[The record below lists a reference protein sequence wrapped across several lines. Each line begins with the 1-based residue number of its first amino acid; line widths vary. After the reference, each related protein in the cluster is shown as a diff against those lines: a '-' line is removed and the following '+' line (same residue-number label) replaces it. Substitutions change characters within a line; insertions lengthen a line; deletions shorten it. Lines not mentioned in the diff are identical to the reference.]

1 MNGRM
6 IILLLVVVVITGGQ
20 REPPP
25 SQIFHNGKIVTV
37 DPQFRLA
44 EAMAI
49 RDGRVVAVGTNADVV
64 KLAGS
69 GTEQIDLGGK
79 TVLPGLIDSHVH
91 APSASMYE
99 FAGPV
104 PDMETIEDVL
114 TYFRTRAEKTEPG
127 RWITLSQV
135 FITRLR
141 EQRYPTRYELDRAAP
156 KHPVAFRTGPDA
168 SLNSMALD
176 MSGIDAK
183 FKVSRGEPCRVERD
197 PGGQPTGILRNCG
210 RYIPSGPGG
219 SSPSDADRVAR
230 LRELLADYNSVGI
243 TSIVDA
249 NTNKQGLELYRAL
262 LDQNALTCRTF
273 MAYGVD
279 AQAPLDR
286 IEAAIREAA
295 SHPLHQ
301 YGEKLWLR
309 GVKAFLDGGMLT
321 GSAYMRQPWG
331 VSKIY
336 SIDDPEYRGVRFIE
350 PDKLYQIAKLA
361 LANDLQFTA
370 HAQGDAAVDAMVEA
384 YERINRDDFP
394 VRDRRPSITH
404 ASFMSKEAIAR
415 MQTLGVVANLQ
426 PAWLY
431 LDGTTLRQHFGLD
444 RLAYFHPYRT
454 LFEQNVTVGGGTD
467 HMQKIGSLRSINP
480 YNPFLGMWITLVR
493 QPRGSDAPLHPEQ
506 NLTREQAIRLYTIN
520 NAFLTFEEER
530 KGSLEPGKFADF
542 IVIDRD
548 ILTCPVEQVK
558 DIQVEATYLGGTRVY
573 GRSDRRPTRD
583 RQGSDRGQNR
593 NDNDHSARS
602 AMAGSVAAAR
612 RDGHHTAR
620 SPIAAKPLA
629 AAVRATGSRAVT
641 PNN

>member
-1 MNGRM
+1 MNRHLAHV
-6 IILLLVVVVITGGQ
+6 LLSLVVAAGYQ

-25 SQIFHNGKIVTV
+25 SHIFHAGKIVTV
-37 DPQFRLA
+37 DPQFRTV

-49 RDGRVVAVGTNADVV
+49 RGRRITATGTNADIL

-69 GTEQIDLGGK
+69 DTQQVNLGGR

-99 FAGPV
+99 FDQPV
-104 PDMETIEDVL
+104 PDMENIGDVL
-114 TYFRTRAEKTEPG
+114 AYFRERARTTEPG

-141 EQRYPTRYELDRAAP
+141 EQRYPTRAELDLAAP
-156 KHPVAFRTGPDA
+156 GHPAAFRTGPDA
-168 SLNSMALD
+168 SLNSLALS

-183 FKVSRGEPCRVERD
+183 FRVPDGEPCRVERD
-197 PGGQPTGILRNCG
+197 ASGQPTGILRNCG
-210 RYIPSGPGG
+210 RYIRSGPGG
-219 SSPSDADRVAR
+219 SSPTAADRLAR
-230 LRELLADYNSVGI
+230 LRAMLADYNAVGI

-249 NTNKQGLELYRAL
+249 NADQGGLELYRTL
-262 LDQNALTCRTF
+262 LAQNALTCRTF

-301 YGEKLWLR
+301 RHDMLWLR
-309 GVKAFLDGGMLT
+309 GIKAFMDGGMLT

-350 PDKLYQIAKLA
+350 PEKLYQIAKLA

-370 HAQGDAAVDAMVEA
+370 HSQGDAAVDAMIAA

-394 VRDRRPSITH
+394 VRARRPSITH
-404 ASFMSKEAIAR
+404 ASFMSPEAIAK
-415 MQTLGVVANLQ
+415 MQALGVVANLQ

-431 LDGTTLRQHFGLD
+431 LDGTTLRQHFGVE

-454 LFEQNVTVGGGTD
+454 LFEQGVTVGGGSD

-480 YNPFLGMWITLVR
+480 YNPFLAMWTTIVR
-493 QPRGSDAPLHPEQ
+493 QPTGSKTPLHPEQ
-506 NLTREQAIRLYTIN
+506 ALTREQAIRLYTIN
-520 NAFLTFEEER
+520 NAFLTFEEAQ
-530 KGSLEPGKFADF
+530 KGSLEPGKLADF
-542 IVIDRD
+542 IVLDRD
-548 ILTCPVEQVK
+548 ILTCPIEGVK
-558 DIQVEATYLGGTRVY
+558 DIKVEATYLGGARVY
-573 GRSDRRPTRD
+573 VRPA
-583 RQGSDRGQNR
+583 GQ
-593 NDNDHSARS
+593 
-602 AMAGSVAAAR
+602 
-612 RDGHHTAR
+612 
-620 SPIAAKPLA
+620 
-629 AAVRATGSRAVT
+629 
-641 PNN
+641 

>member
-1 MNGRM
+1 MNRHLAHV
-6 IILLLVVVVITGGQ
+6 LLSLVVAAGYQ

-25 SQIFHNGKIVTV
+25 SHIFHTGKIVTV
-37 DPQFRLA
+37 DSQFRTV

-49 RDGRVVAVGTNADVV
+49 RGRRIAATGTNADIL

-69 GTEQIDLGGK
+69 DTQQVNLGGR

-99 FAGPV
+99 FEQPV
-104 PDMETIEDVL
+104 PDMENIGDVL
-114 TYFRTRAEKTEPG
+114 AYFRERARTTDPG

-141 EQRYPTRYELDRAAP
+141 EQRYPTRAELDTAAP
-156 KHPVAFRTGPDA
+156 GRPAAFRTGPDA
-168 SLNSMALD
+168 SLNSLALS

-183 FKVSRGEPCRVERD
+183 FRVPDGEPCRVERD
-197 PGGQPTGILRNCG
+197 ATGQPTGILRNCG
-210 RYIPSGPGG
+210 RYIRSGTGG
-219 SSPSDADRVAR
+219 SSPTAADRLAR
-230 LRELLADYNSVGI
+230 LRELLADYNAVGI

-249 NTNKQGLELYRAL
+249 NADQSGLELYRTL
-262 LDQNALTCRTF
+262 LAQNALTCRTF

-301 YGEKLWLR
+301 HNDMLWLR
-309 GVKAFLDGGMLT
+309 GIKAFLDGGMLT

-350 PDKLYQIAKLA
+350 PEKLYQIARLA

-370 HAQGDAAVDAMVEA
+370 HSQGDAAVDAMVAA

-394 VRDRRPSITH
+394 VRARRPSITH
-404 ASFMSKEAIAR
+404 ASFMSREAIAK
-415 MQTLGVVANLQ
+415 MQALGVVANLQ

-431 LDGTTLRQHFGLD
+431 LDGTTLRQHFGVE

-454 LFEQNVTVGGGTD
+454 LFEQGVTVGGGSD

-480 YNPFLGMWITLVR
+480 YNPFLAMWTTIVR
-493 QPRGSDAPLHPEQ
+493 QPTGSKAPLHPEQ
-506 NLTREQAIRLYTIN
+506 ALTREQAIRLYTIN
-520 NAFLTFEEER
+520 NAFLTFEEAQ
-530 KGSLEPGKFADF
+530 KGSLEPGKLADF
-542 IVIDRD
+542 IVLDRD
-548 ILTCPVEQVK
+548 ILTCPVDGVK
-558 DIQVEATYLGGTRVY
+558 DIKVEATYLGGARVY
-573 GRSDRRPTRD
+573 VRP
-583 RQGSDRGQNR
+583 
-593 NDNDHSARS
+593 
-602 AMAGSVAAAR
+602 AG
-612 RDGHHTAR
+612 H
-620 SPIAAKPLA
+620 
-629 AAVRATGSRAVT
+629 
-641 PNN
+641 

>member
-1 MNGRM
+1 MKRRLVHT
-6 IILLLVVVVITGGQ
+6 LLMLVAAAGWQGD
-20 REPPP
+20 PPP
-25 SQIFHNGKIVTV
+25 SHVFHTGKIVTV
-37 DPQFRLA
+37 DPQFRIA

-49 RDGRVVAVGTNADVV
+49 RDGRIVAVGTTADIR

-69 GTEQIDLGGK
+69 GTQQVDLGGK

-99 FAGPV
+99 FEQPV
-104 PDMETIEDVL
+104 PDMESVEDVL
-114 TYFRTRAEKTEPG
+114 AYFRARAKATDAG

-141 EQRYPTRYELDRAAP
+141 EQRYPTRAELDRAAP
-156 KHPVAFRTGPDA
+156 RHPVAFRTGPDA
-168 SLNSMALD
+168 SLNSMALS

-183 FKVSRGEPCRVERD
+183 FQVPDGEPCRVERD
-197 PGGQPTGILRNCG
+197 RNGQPTGILRNCA
-210 RYIPSGPGG
+210 RYIRSGSGG
-219 SSPSDADRVAR
+219 SSPTDADRLAR

-249 NTNKQGLELYRAL
+249 NTSPDGLALYRTL
-262 LDQNALTCRTF
+262 LEQKALTCRTF

-286 IEAAIREAA
+286 IEATIREAA

-301 YGEKLWLR
+301 YSDMLWLR
-309 GVKAFLDGGMLT
+309 GVKAFMDGGMLT

-336 SIDDPEYRGVRFIE
+336 AIDDPAYRGVRFIE
-350 PDKLYQIAKLA
+350 PEKLYQIARLA

-370 HAQGDAAVDAMVEA
+370 HSQGDAAVDAMVEA

-394 VRDRRPSITH
+394 VRARRPSITH
-404 ASFMSKEAIAR
+404 SSFMSPEAIAK
-415 MQTLGVVANLQ
+415 MKALGVVANLQ

-431 LDGTTLRQHFGLD
+431 LDGKTLLQQFGPG

-454 LFEQNVTVGGGTD
+454 LFEQGVTVGGGSD

-480 YNPFLGMWITLVR
+480 YNPFLAMWTTIVR
-493 QPRGSDAPLHPEQ
+493 TPRGSEGPLHPEQ

-530 KGSLEPGKFADF
+530 KGSLEPGKLADF
-542 IVIDRD
+542 IVLDRD
-548 ILTCPVEQVK
+548 ILSCPVEEVK
-558 DIQVEATYLGGTRVY
+558 DIKVDATYLGGARVY
-573 GRSDRRPTRD
+573 T
-583 RQGSDRGQNR
+583 
-593 NDNDHSARS
+593 RS
-602 AMAGSVAAAR
+602 AGR
-612 RDGHHTAR
+612 
-620 SPIAAKPLA
+620 
-629 AAVRATGSRAVT
+629 
-641 PNN
+641 

>member
-1 MNGRM
+1 MNRY
-6 IILLLVVVVITGGQ
+6 LLASLVALVVTIGCQ

-25 SQIFHNGKIVTV
+25 SHIFHTGKIVTV
-37 DPQFRLA
+37 DPQFRIV
-44 EAMAI
+44 EALAI
-49 RDGRVVAVGTNADVV
+49 RDGRIVAVGADADIV

-69 GTEQIDLGGK
+69 GTAQVHLGGR

-91 APSASMYE
+91 APGASMYE
-99 FAGPV
+99 FEQRIPE
-104 PDMETIEDVL
+104 MESVGDVL
-114 TYFRTRAEKTEPG
+114 AYIRARAGTTDPG

-141 EQRYPTRYELDRAAP
+141 EQRYPTRAELDRAAP
-156 KHPVAFRTGPDA
+156 RHPVVFRTGPDA
-168 SLNSMALD
+168 SLNSIALS

-183 FKVSRGEPCRVERD
+183 FRVPDGEPCRVERD
-197 PGGQPTGILRNCG
+197 RSGQPTGILRNCA
-210 RYIPSGPGG
+210 RYIRSGPSG
-219 SSPSDADRVAR
+219 SSPTEADRVAR

-249 NTNKQGLELYRAL
+249 NTSQSDLELYRRL
-262 LDQNALTCRTF
+262 LEQNALTCRTF
-273 MAYGVD
+273 LVYGID

-301 YGEKLWLR
+301 HNDRLWLR
-309 GVKAFLDGGMLT
+309 GIKAFLDGGMLT

-350 PDKLYQIAKLA
+350 PEKLYQIARLA

-404 ASFMSKEAIAR
+404 ASFMSPEAIR
-415 MQTLGVVANLQ
+415 TMQRLGVVANLQ

-431 LDGTTLRQHFGLD
+431 LDGTTLRQQFGLQ

-454 LFEQNVTVGGGTD
+454 LFDQGVTVGGGTD
-467 HMQKIGSLRSINP
+467 HMRKIGSLRSINP
-480 YNPFLGMWITLVR
+480 YNPFLGMWTTLVR
-493 QPRGSDAPLHPEQ
+493 EPRGSESALHPEQ
-506 NLTREQAIRLYTIN
+506 KLTREQAIRLYTIN
-520 NAFLTFEEER
+520 NAFLTFR
-530 KGSLEPGKFADF
+530 
-542 IVIDRD
+542 
-548 ILTCPVEQVK
+548 
-558 DIQVEATYLGGTRVY
+558 GGGEGIARA
-573 GRSDRRPTRD
+573 GQARRLR
-583 RQGSDRGQNR
+583 R
-593 NDNDHSARS
+593 ARS
-602 AMAGSVAAAR
+602 RHPQLSGR
-612 RDGHHTAR
+612 RGEGHQ
-620 SPIAAKPLA
+620 S
-629 AAVRATGSRAVT
+629 
-641 PNN
+641 